1 MSLPVTKEELD
12 KQLENERNITRDIN
26 IEKYEIHI
34 KKYAYLYIRGI
45 DENGDPLT
53 SEQSQEMKE
62 KYTKELKNLGS
73 ALGHIKSLL
82 SGEDPKSKELKE
94 IYDECI
100 KSIGEGL
107 NKSTVEIHGEGGRIE
122 SAYEQ
127 YKDTGK
133 KIEETIYDENQNV
146 IGTVRFKDEE
156 TEEDLSKPKRSL

>member
-1 MSLPVTKEELD
+1 MEDVEE
-12 KQLENERNITRDIN
+12 
-26 IEKYEIHI
+26 
-34 KKYAYLYIRGI
+34 A
-45 DENGDPLT
+45 
-53 SEQSQEMKE
+53 
-62 KYTKELKNLGS
+62 
-73 ALGHIKSLL
+73 
-82 SGEDPKSKELKE
+82 SKELQE

-107 NKSTVEIHGEGGRIE
+107 NKATVEIHGEGGRIE

-156 TEEDLSKPKRSL
+156 TEEDLSRPKRSL